1 MLMRDTKP
9 LGCSLLG
16 MFLIQES
23 VSDIVIDFVQLFVDH
38 SVETRQRKSLSELR
52 QEAVV
57 VSGSVEQK
65 CWF

>member
-9 LGCSLLG
+9 LGCCLLG
-16 MFLIQES
+16 MFLNQES
-23 VSDIVIDFVQLFVDH
+23 DSQSDLDFVQLFVDH

>member
-23 VSDIVIDFVQLFVDH
+23 DSHSVLDFVQLFLDH
-38 SVETRQRKSLSELR
+38 CVETRQRKSLSEVTR
-52 QEAVV
+52 EAVV
-57 VSGSVEQK
+57 VSGSV
-65 CWF
+65 